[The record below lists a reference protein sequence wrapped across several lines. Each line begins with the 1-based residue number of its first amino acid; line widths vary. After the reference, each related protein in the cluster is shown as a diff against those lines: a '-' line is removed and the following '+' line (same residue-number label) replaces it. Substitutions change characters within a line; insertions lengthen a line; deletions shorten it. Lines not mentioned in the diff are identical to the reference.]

1 MESDYEKLVKVF
13 ESGLSLRGKVKTKH
27 LVKKA
32 AKKVQ
37 VKVTRATKRQK
48 ANKLDSLR
56 EDITRKIEYMLSH
69 LRQTN
74 ASDCEAISFLKN
86 KHAKLRQL
94 ISE

>member
-1 MESDYEKLVKVF
+1 MDNFEELVKAF
-13 ESGLSLRGKVKTKH
+13 EKEEMKTKH

-32 AKKVQ
+32 AKKAQ

-56 EDITRKIEYMLSH
+56 EEMARKIEYTMSH

-86 KHAKLRQL
+86 KHAKLRQI

>member
-1 MESDYEKLVKVF
+1 MDNFEELVKAF
-13 ESGLSLRGKVKTKH
+13 EKEEMKTKH

-32 AKKVQ
+32 AKKAQ
-37 VKVTRATKRQK
+37 VKVTRAIKRQK

-56 EDITRKIEYMLSH
+56 QEMARKIEYTMSH

-74 ASDCEAISFLKN
+74 ASDCEAISFLKS
-86 KHAKLRQL
+86 KHGKLRQL

>member
-1 MESDYEKLVKVF
+1 MDNFEELVKAF
-13 ESGLSLRGKVKTKH
+13 KKEEMKTKH
-27 LVKKA
+27 LQAKATKKA
-32 AKKVQ
+32 Q
-37 VKVTRATKRQK
+37 VKVTRAIKRQK

-56 EDITRKIEYMLSH
+56 EDITRKIEYTMSH

-86 KHAKLRQL
+86 KLGKLRQI

>member
-1 MESDYEKLVKVF
+1 M
-13 ESGLSLRGKVKTKH
+13 KTKH

-32 AKKVQ
+32 VKKAQ
-37 VKVTRATKRQK
+37 VKVTRAIKRQK
-48 ANKLDSLR
+48 ANMLDDLR
-56 EDITRKIEYMLSH
+56 NEVARKIEYTMSH

-86 KHAKLRQL
+86 KHAKIRQL

>member
-1 MESDYEKLVKVF
+1 MDYEEFVEAIRKDDM
-13 ESGLSLRGKVKTKH
+13 KTKH

-32 AKKVQ
+32 AKKAQ
-37 VKVTRATKRQK
+37 VKVTRAAKRQK
-48 ANKLDSLR
+48 ANKLDDLR
-56 EDITRKIEYMLSH
+56 REIDRKIEYTMSH

-86 KHAKLRQL
+86 KHGKLRQL

>member
-1 MESDYEKLVKVF
+1 M
-13 ESGLSLRGKVKTKH
+13 KTKH

-32 AKKVQ
+32 VKKAQ
-37 VKVTRATKRQK
+37 VKVTRAIKRQK
-48 ANKLDSLR
+48 ANKLDDLR
-56 EDITRKIEYMLSH
+56 NEVARKIEYTMSH

-86 KHAKLRQL
+86 KHAKIRQL

>member
-1 MESDYEKLVKVF
+1 M
-13 ESGLSLRGKVKTKH
+13 KTKH

-32 AKKVQ
+32 VKKAQ
-37 VKVTRATKRQK
+37 VKVTRAIKRQK
-48 ANKLDSLR
+48 ANKLDDLR
-56 EDITRKIEYMLSH
+56 NEVARKIEYTMSH

-86 KHAKLRQL
+86 KHSKIRQL

>member
-1 MESDYEKLVKVF
+1 MDYEEFIKAF
-13 ESGLSLRGKVKTKH
+13 REEDMKTKH

-32 AKKVQ
+32 TKKAQ
-37 VKVTRATKRQK
+37 VKVTRAAKRQK
-48 ANKLDSLR
+48 ADKLDDLR
-56 EDITRKIEYMLSH
+56 GDMTRKIEYMLSH

>member
-1 MESDYEKLVKVF
+1 MDNFEELVKAF
-13 ESGLSLRGKVKTKH
+13 EKEEMKTKH
-27 LVKKA
+27 LQAKATKKA
-32 AKKVQ
+32 Q

-48 ANKLDSLR
+48 ANKLDGLR
-56 EDITRKIEYMLSH
+56 EEMARKIEYTMSH

-86 KHAKLRQL
+86 KHGKLRQL